1 VIVPF
6 YNLAEFLPEAL
17 DALAAQ
23 TWPNLDVLVIDDGST
38 DPAAVRVFD
47 EQQQKFPQFRFLRQ
61 PNAGIGATRN
71 RGLREARGEYVVCVD
86 ADNVAHPRMI
96 EQFVVGMQQRPDCSA
111 LGCYYLAFRDSAA
124 LARGTFAY
132 AYRPTGGPYVLAS
145 LRNVYGDANSIY
157 RLADFLAVGG
167 FEEDRDT
174 SFEDWEAF
182 VKLARAGYRVDV
194 LPEHLFY
201 YRHRDE
207 GFSRATNAYRNR
219 QRVLRQ
225 FPGDAHLPLAERMA
239 IWTAVAGL
247 QHGQEHLR
255 AELRSLRYRV
265 ADRVHRWLTRVPG
278 VRRLVSFLRS
288 LTLPARQVRRCES

>member
-1 VIVPF
+1 
-6 YNLAEFLPEAL
+6 
-17 DALAAQ
+17 
-23 TWPNLDVLVIDDGST
+23 
-38 DPAAVRVFD
+38 
-47 EQQQKFPQFRFLRQ
+47 
-61 PNAGIGATRN
+61 
-71 RGLREARGEYVVCVD
+71 
-86 ADNVAHPRMI
+86 MI
-96 EQFVVGMQQRPDCSA
+96 ERFVAGMQRRPDCSA
-111 LGCYYLAFRDSAA
+111 LSCYYLAFRDGAG
-124 LARGTFAY
+124 LARGEHEY

-157 RLADFLAVGG
+157 RRADFLAVGG

-225 FPGDAHLPLAERMA
+225 FPGGDRLPLAERIA

-247 QHGQEHLR
+247 QHGREHLK

-265 ADRVHRWLTRVPG
+265 ADRVHRLLARAPLVQ
-278 VRRLVSFLRS
+278 RLVRS
-288 LTLPARQVRRCES
+288 LLGAARSKA